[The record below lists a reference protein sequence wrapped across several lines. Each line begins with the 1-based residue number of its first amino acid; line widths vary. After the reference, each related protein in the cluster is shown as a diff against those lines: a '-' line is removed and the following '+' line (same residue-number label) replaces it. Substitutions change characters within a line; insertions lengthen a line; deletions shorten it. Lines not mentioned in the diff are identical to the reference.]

1 MNKTD
6 PLQGFSK
13 EEVLYKLLQKEYGYY
28 MNILELTREE
38 NDKLR
43 TQKPMNEINPLL
55 KKKRII
61 LACIA
66 EIETAILPL
75 KKHWQLRK
83 EKNDQFSTRIKQELA
98 NLDRLLKE
106 ILELDLVSQ
115 NILGNYLNSLNPTAP
130 PSLGLPYKS
139 KKPTDK

>member
-6 PLQGFSK
+6 PLQGLSK
-13 EEVLYKLLQKEYGYY
+13 EEVLYTLLQKEYGYY

-115 NILGNYLNSLNPTAP
+115 NILGNYLNSFNPTTP
-130 PSLGLPYKS
+130 PSLGAPYKS